1 MKSQKVDTVA
11 KRIRFTFFI
20 IMLLRLGNL
29 IPIPY
34 LDQRDLITILDVK
47 PWFKRFFN
55 NKTLILNIFTLG
67 IIPSFNASAV
77 IQVLTNISPD
87 FEKLQKEEGETG
99 RRKIK
104 QYTRLFTLVF
114 SIIGSLSILFTI
126 KPILFN
132 CNIGTCF
139 QICLTL
145 TTGSMVVLWLSDL
158 ITENGIGNGSAIVIS
173 LNVFSALPNT
183 LIRLEQLGPLTL
195 LTNLIGFIILIIGI
209 IYLQSAIR
217 SIPLISAKQLL
228 AEETNQIKQPSF
240 LPLALNQGGVM
251 PIIFSSSCLG
261 YLSFII
267 NSLIPSKNFWVQLS
281 ESKILGIC
289 YGGINFFLIL
299 IFSQLYS
306 DILLNAKEIAKDL
319 NRKAVTIPNIRPGK
333 KTAQFLYPILKRVS
347 FLGGIFLASLVTL
360 PNIPNSDGFEITS
373 LMILIGT
380 VIDARRQIQTLLIS
394 QNY

>member
-11 KRIRFTFFI
+11 KRIRFTLFI
-20 IMLLRLGNL
+20 ILLLRLGNL

-47 PWFKRFFN
+47 PWFRKFLN

-158 ITENGIGNGSAIVIS
+158 ITENGIGNGSAIIIS
-173 LNVFSALPNT
+173 LNMFSALPN
-183 LIRLEQLGPLTL
+183 RLMQLEHLSPLTL
-195 LTNLIGFIILIIGI
+195 VTNLVGFNILIIGI
-209 IYLQSAIR
+209 IYLQSTIR

-251 PIIFSSSCLG
+251 PIILSSSCLG
-261 YLSFII
+261 YLSFTLK
-267 NSLIPSKNFWVQLS
+267 SLIPLKNLWIHIS

-289 YGGINFFLIL
+289 YGSINFLLIL

-306 DILLNAKEIAKDL
+306 DVILNAKEIAKDL
-319 NRKAVTIPNIRPGK
+319 NKRAVTIPNIRPGK

-347 FLGGIFLASLVTL
+347 LLSGIFLASFVTL
-360 PNIPNSDGFEITS
+360 PNVPNSDEFEITS
-373 LMILIGT
+373 LMILIST
-380 VIDARRQIQTLLIS
+380 VIDARRQIKTLLIS
-394 QNY
+394 QKY

>member
-11 KRIRFTFFI
+11 KRIRFTLFI
-20 IMLLRLGNL
+20 ILLLRLGNL

-47 PWFKRFFN
+47 PWFRKFLN

-145 TTGSMVVLWLSDL
+145 TTGSMIVLWLSDL
-158 ITENGIGNGSAIVIS
+158 ITENGIGNGSAIIIS
-173 LNVFSALPNT
+173 LNMFSALPN
-183 LIRLEQLGPLTL
+183 RLMQLEHVSPLTL
-195 LTNLIGFIILIIGI
+195 VTNLVGFNILIIGI
-209 IYLQSAIR
+209 IYLQSTIR

-251 PIIFSSSCLG
+251 PIILSSSCLG
-261 YLSFII
+261 YLSFTLK
-267 NSLIPSKNFWVQLS
+267 SLIPLKNLWIHIS

-289 YGGINFFLIL
+289 YGSINFLLIL

-306 DILLNAKEIAKDL
+306 DVILNAKEIAKDL
-319 NRKAVTIPNIRPGK
+319 NKRAVTIPNIRPGK

-347 FLGGIFLASLVTL
+347 LLSGIFLASFVTL
-360 PNIPNSDGFEITS
+360 PNVPNSDEFEITS
-373 LMILIGT
+373 LMILIST
-380 VIDARRQIQTLLIS
+380 VIDARRQIKTLLIS
-394 QNY
+394 QKY

>member
-11 KRIRFTFFI
+11 KRIRFTLFI
-20 IMLLRLGNL
+20 ILLLRLGNL

-47 PWFKRFFN
+47 PWFRKFLN

-132 CNIGTCF
+132 CNIVTCF

-145 TTGSMVVLWLSDL
+145 TTGSMIVLWLSDL
-158 ITENGIGNGSAIVIS
+158 ITENGIGNGSAIIIS
-173 LNVFSALPNT
+173 LNMFSALPN
-183 LIRLEQLGPLTL
+183 RLMQLEHVSPLTL
-195 LTNLIGFIILIIGI
+195 VTNLVGFNILIIGI
-209 IYLQSAIR
+209 IYLQSTIR

-251 PIIFSSSCLG
+251 PIILSSSCLG
-261 YLSFII
+261 YLSFTLK
-267 NSLIPSKNFWVQLS
+267 SLIPLKNLW
-281 ESKILGIC
+281 IHI
-289 YGGINFFLIL
+289 
-299 IFSQLYS
+299 
-306 DILLNAKEIAKDL
+306 
-319 NRKAVTIPNIRPGK
+319 
-333 KTAQFLYPILKRVS
+333 
-347 FLGGIFLASLVTL
+347 
-360 PNIPNSDGFEITS
+360 
-373 LMILIGT
+373 
-380 VIDARRQIQTLLIS
+380 
-394 QNY
+394 